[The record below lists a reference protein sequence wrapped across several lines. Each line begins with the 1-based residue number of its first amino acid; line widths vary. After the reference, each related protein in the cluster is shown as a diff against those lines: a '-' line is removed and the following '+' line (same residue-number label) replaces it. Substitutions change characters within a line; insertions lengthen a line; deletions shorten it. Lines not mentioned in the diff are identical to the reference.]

1 MHRDAVTRS
10 WGPLLCRTSNYITSC
25 CSMIMHGPMLQGS
38 VHNSWKLKTSQF
50 LHGQHKIC
58 SPSHQLRLIALN
70 TPQSGN
76 MKGIRGPDYLCFEQ
90 ARAAGLRGTFR
101 AFLSSKVQDLHTIVR
116 HSDREKPPIVNLKVR
131 LLFDSWQSVFGES
144 ASKMRKNVPIYS
156 FDGRDILRDSAWPE
170 KMVWHGS
177 SKKGHRQTDQYCEAW
192 RAGDQAVTGL
202 ASSLQSSHLLQQT
215 PTSCSRACIVLC
227 IENAMVS
234 PSK

>member
-1 MHRDAVTRS
+1 MAPLTITETFILIHTPEVHWRQGGSYPRTQQQLTEGTGDRTTDASISGHCRS
-10 WGPLLCRTSNYITSC
+10 HCCPTTCR
-25 CSMIMHGPMLQGS
+25 
-38 VHNSWKLKTSQF
+38 
-50 LHGQHKIC
+50 
-58 SPSHQLRLIALN
+58 QLRLIALN

-131 LLFDSWQSVFGES
+131 LLFDSWQSIFGES
-144 ASKMRKNVPIYS
+144 VSKMRKNVPIYS